1 MFGLSYFYLQ
11 KSKTHTNFLV
21 ADRKVG
27 FIKSGFS
34 TAATWIWA
42 PALFIASQKA
52 YQQGLPGVFGLLS
65 QIFYVLCIFAFCTLF
80 KKKFKD
86 GYTLA
91 EYMNVRYSKKSTNFI
106 YY

>member
-1 MFGLSYFYLQ
+1 MTSLSQSTGYILLISYGLFMFGLSYFYLQ

-65 QIFYVLCIFAFCTLF
+65 QIFYAYVSLHTL
-80 KKKFKD
+80 
-86 GYTLA
+86 L
-91 EYMNVRYSKKSTNFI
+91 I
-106 YY
+106 I